1 MTNTERVKNLHSMA
15 LALAPCLR
23 DKFDFS
29 TDQQFVDW
37 AKISYKAA
45 EALLAETETRLNA
58 AAKVDFETQQRVQ
71 IAVEREQRL
80 AQQPPVEPKLNG
92 ETK

>member
-1 MTNTERVKNLHSMA
+1 MSNAERVKNLHSIA

-29 TDQQFVDW
+29 TDMQYVDW

-45 EALLAETETRLNA
+45 EAFLAETETRLA
-58 AAKVDFETQQRVQ
+58 SAQKADAAKPE
-71 IAVEREQRL
+71 
-80 AQQPPVEPKLNG
+80 G